1 MNVTYDD
8 TDLQRALRQ
17 LAAGIAGTREV
28 GMTEA
33 SRTAA
38 QIRSAVPKRT
48 GRLASTVHP
57 TRVDG
62 GGAVS
67 YGGQLPYAA
76 YIEKRS
82 HAVANAVG
90 PAGPRYERAMRDAA
104 EHEVSRI

>member
-1 MNVTYDD
+1 MNIEVDD
-8 TDLQRALRQ
+8 SDLQRALHQ
-17 LAAGIAGTREV
+17 LAAGIAGTDRV
-28 GMTEA
+28 GMAEA

-38 QIRSAVPKRT
+38 QIRAAVPKRT

-82 HAVANAVG
+82 RAVANAVR
-90 PAGPRYERAMRDAA
+90 PAEPRYERAMRDAA
-104 EHEVSRI
+104 EAEVRRI